1 MEVYK
6 SKEILALESF
16 YGTLLYAYNSYT
28 TIYKH
33 LDALAARMWEGVQQ
47 KELIVFKEI
56 NNYHTDYLGK
66 PESEL
71 IQLQLNEDDC
81 RQAVANQYGCK
92 HWTVVKDLTMP
103 YNIEFELAIN
113 DLLAGNLT
121 ALRNRIAATP
131 KLVTMRSQYGHRAT
145 LLHYAGNNGVE
156 LWRQKIPS
164 NLATIMK
171 FLINNGADVNAKMPI
186 YGGEH
191 TTYELLVTSAHPY
204 DANCIDELKSVFDD
218 II

>member
-1 MEVYK
+1 
-6 SKEILALESF
+6 
-16 YGTLLYAYNSYT
+16 
-28 TIYKH
+28 
-33 LDALAARMWEGVQQ
+33 
-47 KELIVFKEI
+47 
-56 NNYHTDYLGK
+56 
-66 PESEL
+66 
-71 IQLQLNEDDC
+71 
-81 RQAVANQYGCK
+81 VANQYGFK
-92 HWTVVKDLTMP
+92 HWELVKNLTLP
-103 YNIEFELAIN
+103 YNIEFEMAIN
-113 DLLAGNLT
+113 ELLAGNLV